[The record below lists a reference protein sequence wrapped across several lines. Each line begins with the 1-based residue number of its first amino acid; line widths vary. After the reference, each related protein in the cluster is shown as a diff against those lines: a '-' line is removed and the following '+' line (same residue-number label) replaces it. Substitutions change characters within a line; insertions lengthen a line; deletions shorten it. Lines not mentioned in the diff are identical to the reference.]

1 MSSKKCFSFIGEKK
15 TSLQDCG
22 STGENVVLT
31 CLNYLYTSDNV
42 FITNNT
48 IKYFTNLIR
57 QRIYYTNSLWNIW
70 SPQSIIW
77 NERIH
82 WGPTTPITTIGPKCH
97 GLFVTYYSTYHHHLT
112 SIRYIPHMEH
122 DIPVQNTCSHSKYLN
137 IVFMNSRR

>member
-1 MSSKKCFSFIGEKK
+1 M
-15 TSLQDCG
+15 
-22 STGENVVLT
+22 
-31 CLNYLYTSDNV
+31 NYLYTSDIV
-42 FITNNT
+42 FVTNNT

-137 IVFMNSRR
+137 IFSWMVVRSTFRSNVCSNTLNKLGQGND